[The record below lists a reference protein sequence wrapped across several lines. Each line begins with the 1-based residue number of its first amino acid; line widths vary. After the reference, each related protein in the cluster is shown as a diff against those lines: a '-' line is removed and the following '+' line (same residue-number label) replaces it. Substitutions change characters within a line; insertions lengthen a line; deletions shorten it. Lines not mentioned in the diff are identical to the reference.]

1 MTSNTERLGGEESR
15 TSLLQQMRGTLRYG
29 NEEFSLPSGD
39 PPSSLETILDSE
51 DWHQVFMAYIKQCLV
66 KDEQLSSQLLPSCVT
81 KFNAD
86 IFKKGKWMVILE
98 NMTGECKADVDAIV
112 QDFPKYV
119 QINQRLQQLTES
131 RK

>member
-1 MTSNTERLGGEESR
+1 MTSNTERLGEEESR
-15 TSLLQQMRGTLRYG
+15 MSLLQQMRGTLRHS
-29 NEEFSLPSGD
+29 NEELCLPSGD

-51 DWHQVFMAYIKQCLV
+51 DWHHVFMAYIKQCLV
-66 KDEQLSSQLLPSCVT
+66 KDGQLSSQLLASCVT

-86 IFKKGKWMVILE
+86 IFTKGKWMVILE